1 MKKKIV
7 YIIVL
12 IICAVLFSVLYLRP
26 KTIKEKI
33 VCSDEEGRFVSV
45 EFDYEYHRCIPE
57 SNSFCVG
64 TVTVDGITYYSLK
77 PHQRYKGMGCEFYS
91 RVDNLIEADRVRIVG
106 GFEEKADML
115 TVLVNIKGESNSYY
129 YTR

>member
-7 YIIVL
+7 YL
-12 IICAVLFSVLYLRP
+12 IPFLICAVLFSVLYLRP

>member
-7 YIIVL
+7 YTILFIIGV
-12 IICAVLFSVLYLRP
+12 VLFSALYLRP

-33 VCSDEEGRFVSV
+33 VCTDEDGHPVNV
-45 EFDYEYHRCIPE
+45 EFDYEYHRRIPE

-64 TVTVDGITYYSLK
+64 TVTLEGITYYSLK

-91 RVDNLIEADRVRIVG
+91 RIDNLIEADRVRIVG

-115 TVLVNIKGESNSYY
+115 AVLVNIKGESNSYY